1 MPNEPTSR
9 WARPTRN
16 ARDAYPK
23 DLAALVAAR
32 WEYRSGASDPPDRDP
47 IHPLPEASVL
57 EGALSACYQAS
68 LLREEESPVIFRL
81 ALCGP
86 EAFPDEGGPPDGLQR
101 LEFPEPRRF
110 DAQELRRLS
119 AVTDYPRSIV
129 GPGTTGS
136 GACGSGASC
145 IPALAGCA
153 TGRAGG

>member
-1 MPNEPTSR
+1 MPNESTSR

-68 LLREEESPVIFRL
+68 LLREDESPVIFRL
-81 ALCGP
+81 ALREP
-86 EAFPDEGGPPDGLQR
+86 EAFPNEGGPPDGMQR
-101 LEFPEPRRF
+101 LEFPKPRRF
-110 DAQELRRLS
+110 DAQELRRQRRGGFAALIF
-119 AVTDYPRSIV
+119 R
-129 GPGTTGS
+129 TTIFS
-136 GACGSGASC
+136 H
-145 IPALAGCA
+145 
-153 TGRAGG
+153 RAKEGKRRLLFPLFDNS